1 MRFVELVPALR
12 PALAAQR
19 LTPHARDVR
28 RGVGV
33 GVQAGGARRARGGA
47 ARGGGAGGL
56 HGSPRS
62 WRSSTPTP
70 PSTSTHRSTTA
81 EETIVEAASQDIICF
96 KQVAGSIPSQAG
108 VRARARRRHR
118 PAERGGRGGGWSAW
132 TRRRQRLQ
140 DKPRLAAQAKARSWT
155 EDANAE
161 ALAALVTAAIKGAL
175 SRQLLGCVC
184 FRNLV

>member
-118 PAERGGRGGGWSAW
+118 PAERGGRGGGGGCMD
-132 TRRRQRLQ
+132 Q
-140 DKPRLAAQAKARSWT
+140 AAPAAAGQAAPGGAGQGPELDRGCQCRGAGGAG
-155 EDANAE
+155 DRCDQGG
-161 ALAALVTAAIKGAL
+161 ALAAAI
-175 SRQLLGCVC
+175 RMRV
-184 FRNLV
+184 F